1 MKEIVKTD
9 KAPAA
14 IGPYSQAVKVQC
26 GTLVFCSG
34 QIALNPKT
42 GEVVGKTS
50 AEQCKQVMD
59 NIVGL
64 LKAAGSDVSKI
75 LKTTIFMT
83 DLRDF
88 GMVNEMY
95 STYFTSDTPARSAVE
110 VSRLP
115 KDAKI
120 EIEVIAFV

>member
-1 MKEIVKTD
+1 MKEIIKTD
-9 KAPAA
+9 KAPPA
-14 IGPYSQAVKVQC
+14 IGPYSQAIKFHG

-34 QIALNPKT
+34 QIPIDPRT
-42 GEVVGKTS
+42 GEIVGKTS

-59 NIVGL
+59 NIAGL
-64 LKAAGSDVSKI
+64 LKASGSDMSKI
-75 LKTTIFMT
+75 IKTTIFMT

-95 STYFTSDTPARSAVE
+95 STYFTSDTPARSTVE

-115 KDAKI
+115 KEVKI
-120 EIEVIAFV
+120 EIEVVAFV